1 METGTPTA
9 YYEIS
14 HGLCAPK
21 WSAIIA
27 QVGKLAFIIM
37 DTVLFKVADV
47 KLGKKSDNTHRR
59 RLAYVMRRQ
68 LQRGVK
74 SKN

>member
-47 KLGKKSDNTHRR
+47 KLG
-59 RLAYVMRRQ
+59 
-68 LQRGVK
+68 
-74 SKN
+74 